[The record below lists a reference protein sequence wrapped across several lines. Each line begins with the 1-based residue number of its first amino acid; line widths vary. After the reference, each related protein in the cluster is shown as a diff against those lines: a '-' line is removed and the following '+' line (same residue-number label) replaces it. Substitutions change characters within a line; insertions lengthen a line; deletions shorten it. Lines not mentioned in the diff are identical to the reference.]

1 MLVSRLLDAIRA
13 AGVDVDDIAAADRT
27 AGIPAS
33 LASASSGSVCFAER
47 GLSADEAARLDRLG
61 VAVVL
66 APERT
71 GKIVAATP
79 RPRLAFAVAT
89 GVRRGWRSEYPLDDS
104 SGVFN
109 CDCRFSVG
117 IGVNIHPGAVIG
129 ADGYSYARHDDGRL
143 QKVHHFGGVI
153 LEDDVE
159 VMSLTTVCRG
169 TLDDTRIREGTKI
182 DSRCHIG
189 HNADIGPR
197 ACVAAGVTL
206 GRGRIGEGAW
216 IGMGAT
222 IMSGCNVGAGATVG
236 AGAVVI
242 RDVPPGATV
251 VGNPARVIPRER
263 PPGAMW

>member
-1 MLVSRLLDAIRA
+1 MLVSCLLNSIRGL
-13 AGVDVDDIAAADRT
+13 GVAVADIDGDDRHV
-27 AGIPAS
+27 GLPAS
-33 LASASSGSVCFAER
+33 LASATDGSLCFAED
-47 GLSADEAARLDRLG
+47 GISEAEAERLAGLG

-66 APERT
+66 APEKT
-71 GKIVAATP
+71 GRVVAETP

-89 GVRRGWRSEYPLDDS
+89 GLWLPSCPSVTRRGLVIVHRS
-104 SGVFN
+104 V
-109 CDCRFSVG
+109 
-117 IGVNIHPGAVIG
+117 VIG
-129 ADGYSYARHDDGRL
+129 ADGFSYARHDDGRL

-153 LEDDVE
+153 LEADVE
-159 VMSLTTVCRG
+159 IMSLTTVCRG
-169 TLDDTRIREGTKI
+169 TLDDTRIREGSKI

-189 HNADIGPR
+189 HNADIGPH

-242 RDVPPGATV
+242 RDVPPGAAV
-251 VGNPARVIPRER
+251 VGNPARVIDRER
-263 PPGAMW
+263 PHGAMW